1 MEKLRQNFWRIGND
15 VFVVELNI
23 RKNWR
28 IVLYSKEKKDKE
40 EKREI
45 NRYWEIKS
53 N

>member
-1 MEKLRQNFWRIGND
+1 MTL
-15 VFVVELNI
+15 FVVELNI